1 VTGNGTSTV
10 GELVTLT
17 ATVSPT
23 LTGGTVQFHDNTTAT
38 DIGTAQSVIGGI
50 ATVGTPDLTVGT
62 HSITA
67 HFSGT
72 TGYASSDSP
81 AVTQIVNAARTAY
94 EEWSDQITNGKGGA
108 TQDADDDGA
117 KNLAEFAFNGNP
129 NSGADQGRIYSFER
143 DFGGA
148 KAMVLTVAVLKTTDA
163 FTSADSPVG
172 TNAAAGITYTIQ
184 GSNDLSFPNVKVV
197 PLSPAVVFPPT
208 SPPYMP
214 DLDATDYEYRSFKL
228 DGSEG
233 LPTKG
238 FLRAMVTQ
246 P

>member
-1 VTGNGTSTV
+1 
-10 GELVTLT
+10 
-17 ATVSPT
+17 
-23 LTGGTVQFHDNTTAT
+23 VQFHDNGT
-38 DIGTAQSVIGGI
+38 DIGSARPVTAGV
-50 ATVGTPDLTVGT
+50 ATLLTSALTVGSHT
-62 HSITA
+62 ITA
-67 HFSGT
+67 TYSGT
-72 TGYASSDSP
+72 TGFLTSAD
-81 AVTQIVNAARTAY
+81 TT
-94 EEWSDQITNGKGGA
+94 GA
-108 TQDADDDGA
+108 TQTVLSIFGNWALQISDPLKRGPLDDPDGDGA

-129 NSGADQGRIYSFER
+129 NSGTDNGRIYSFER
-143 DFGGA
+143 DNAGN

-172 TNAAAGITYTIQ
+172 TNAAAGITYTIE

-197 PLSPAVVFPPT
+197 PISPAVVFAPT

-214 DLDATDYEYRSFKL
+214 DLTGTDYEYRSFKL
-228 DGSEG
+228 DGSAD